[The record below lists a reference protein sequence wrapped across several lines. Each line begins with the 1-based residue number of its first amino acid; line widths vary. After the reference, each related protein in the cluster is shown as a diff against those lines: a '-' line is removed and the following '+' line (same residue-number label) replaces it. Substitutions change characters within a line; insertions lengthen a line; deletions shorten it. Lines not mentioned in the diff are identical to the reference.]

1 MEGGRYSVTTS
12 STTSSITATTT
23 TTSSSSSSSST
34 IFNNN
39 KKNMSLYIGREASKL
54 WKRVC
59 AETTTEI
66 NLLVENWKYLL
77 AGLVFQ

>member
-12 STTSSITATTT
+12 STTATTTT
-23 TTSSSSSSSST
+23 TTSSSLSSTTT
-34 IFNNN
+34 IFNNY

-59 AETTTEI
+59 ADLRLAETLYFKQVQKT
-66 NLLVENWKYLL
+66 VSHS
-77 AGLVFQ
+77 